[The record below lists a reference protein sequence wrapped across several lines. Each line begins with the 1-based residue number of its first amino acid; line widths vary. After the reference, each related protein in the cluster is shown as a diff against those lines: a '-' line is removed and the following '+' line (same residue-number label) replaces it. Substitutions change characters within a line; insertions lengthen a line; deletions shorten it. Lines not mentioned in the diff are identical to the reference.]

1 MLSHWLICF
10 FFLAHLLFFTNLI
23 FSLFFCLFIPF
34 ILFVILS
41 PSFPSLACFKYFINL
56 FCNYQLFLSP
66 QLSHLNLA
74 IEWQKWLLSCFSLP
88 YHTMRLSLFNLGPVK
103 LSSLS
108 NLPGV
113 CVWET
118 QPQLVFR
125 FSTTPNSWYPEF
137 PQNPFAYW
145 SSSHTWLH
153 GHNSIY
159 HVNPFS
165 VLGGGGGWVCILGNG
180 SINFCQPQ
188 SQR

>member
-1 MLSHWLICF
+1 
-10 FFLAHLLFFTNLI
+10 
-23 FSLFFCLFIPF
+23 
-34 ILFVILS
+34 
-41 PSFPSLACFKYFINL
+41 
-56 FCNYQLFLSP
+56 
-66 QLSHLNLA
+66 
-74 IEWQKWLLSCFSLP
+74 
-88 YHTMRLSLFNLGPVK
+88 MRLSLFNLGPVK

-113 CVWET
+113 CVWEN

-165 VLGGGGGWVCILGNG
+165 VLGGLGLHSGQWFDKLLPAAIAKVIL
-180 SINFCQPQ
+180 NFFFGAG
-188 SQR
+188 